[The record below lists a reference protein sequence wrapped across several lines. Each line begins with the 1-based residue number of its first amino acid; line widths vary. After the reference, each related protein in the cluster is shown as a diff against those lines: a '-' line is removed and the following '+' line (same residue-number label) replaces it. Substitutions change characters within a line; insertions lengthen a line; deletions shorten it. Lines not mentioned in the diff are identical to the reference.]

1 MANEQ
6 IKLFTAPLGGGTH
19 HTYALYFGSNGEI
32 KGWARLGS
40 SSSPASKSTAIDE
53 YKPPTDLDNMFG
65 KLVGSHDTSD
75 TLGESVE
82 SWKVG
87 HPDFDTHE
95 GNNSHTIGDKPSLAE
110 EWGQLTGSV
119 DSIHTAQNPYEPF
132 GNNCNSGIYTAAEA
146 VSTTQYPS
154 GLDLPDTD
162 DPWDAGDWAPASDKR
177 VPMSATSGPEIE
189 KHDNVCDAEDVT
201 GLAKENGSPLVLD
214 LDGSNTI
221 DLISLANSTA
231 FWDIDQDGFREHSG
245 WVDGVDGLLAIDL
258 NEDGLINDNG
268 ELFGNVDIDGFSIL
282 SNYDINEDGVID
294 SQDAVWDKLIIWRD
308 ANEDAFSEVAELYT
322 MSDFDIVS
330 VDLDATTMSAT
341 NQGHDVSHASVFL
354 VDDGVNPPSSEIIQ
368 DIWFEYDDVYSFY
381 IPEETL
387 IEEVMLMPTL
397 RGYGTVASLHFA
409 MSSDNSGTGNLF
421 GLVEDVFELQTSSLF
436 TDDSS
441 VMDAV
446 EDIMYRWA
454 GVDGVAVDSRGENID
469 ARQLEFI
476 EEYLGE
482 EFLQRGVYSDPGA
495 LAALQLE
502 EAFYILQSHIY
513 ARLVSQN
520 PYGQLFN
527 DDAIYNLNSD
537 DIEGFTGLNE
547 DMIDTLETQGMS
559 ETYPDIFWANVVR
572 VIEYT
577 VGVSNLSGG
586 DQTYLDDAIYATDN
600 SLSLSGI
607 VSSLAYDAPDGSTYN
622 GTSGDDTVTGGSGYD
637 EVNGLDGND
646 TVEGGIGNDVLDGG
660 LGDDVLVGGSG
671 NDYLLG
677 GLGDD
682 EYQWSAGQGFDTI
695 KEQGVGTGNDDDRI
709 VLGSGFDSG
718 DLTITRVGNSD
729 LLIEIDNGSQ
739 TGSILIEDQFNYA
752 SGGGHV
758 ELIEFSDTSTYRL
771 DDKNY
776 TLTGTSGA
784 DELRGVNTGGAD
796 ADTIYGGAGNDEIY
810 GYAPNQSSDT
820 ATNNLY
826 GEAGD
831 DEIYGGIGTDYM
843 YGGADDDYMDGNAG
857 DDVMDGGAGDDY
869 ARGDG
874 GDDEFI
880 YTSGQ
885 DTLFDNS
892 GSSDKITLA
901 AAYDSVTPSYFRFDD
916 DLQIYWD
923 ADNTITISDF
933 YGSNSIET
941 MVYDDTTT
949 VTLSSVSAITQGGS
963 GNDTITGTT
972 GDDIFYG
979 NGGDDA
985 LNGGSGSNG
994 NDTLY
999 GGTGDDTLR
1008 GGYGNDYLV
1017 GGAGDDS
1024 MEGHG
1029 DDDHYVYTSGH
1040 DTMKDLSGTDILE
1053 FIAGW
1058 EYGDLSFSR
1067 YTAVDVNDLVIEINA
1082 SNSIKLENQFY
1093 SGNKTETLRMND
1105 GTGDVTLTSL
1115 NITSYGDSGNNT
1127 MNGVV
1132 ANAGEDDIMYG
1143 LAGNDTLRGK
1153 DGADTLYGGE
1163 GDDTVD
1169 GDAGNDILDGGAGDD
1184 TYYGDAGDDLFVYT
1198 EGLDT
1203 MFDNSTGTDTLW
1215 LTGGI
1220 TADDISIAD
1229 HSSYDAKITI
1239 NSSVDEIIIDNLRS
1253 STQFHI
1259 ETIKFD
1265 DGFEADLPSYGSWMT
1280 GTGSSDAMS
1289 SSASGH
1295 VMLGYGGDD
1304 TIQGFGGNDTL
1315 YGGAG
1320 ADTLEGGDDDDFMH
1334 GGIGDDL
1341 LYGEDGLDTMF
1352 GGAGADT
1359 FFLEDTTAFADI
1371 DVIKDFDIATDDD
1384 VLDISDILDNTS
1396 YVHGVD
1402 DITDW
1407 LEITDSGSDSVVKI
1421 DTTGSGTFGGG
1432 TQIATLEGIT
1442 GLTDEQAL
1450 ITSGN
1455 LIAA

>member
-1 MANEQ
+1 MS
-6 IKLFTAPLGGGTH
+6 FTLDSESTHISAATLSNAFGNLYHASDVFRNMVDFLNSKGVSVYIGLTDSAGIQEPQTGNNDDPNYPQYDILINIPTHAFDGDTYDKESGGTYKLTLERILAH
-19 HTYALYFGSNGEI
+19 EVSHAVQRVSDLTPAEEADQEEQATDIADDVMEDPDYNEPRRGKYYNTEGDDTSGVTTNKDSGDDPEDNI
-32 KGWARLGS
+32 HDP
-40 SSSPASKSTAIDE
+40 SPAA
-53 YKPPTDLDNMFG
+53 PVPG
-65 KLVGSHDTSD
+65 V
-75 TLGESVE
+75 
-82 SWKVG
+82 
-87 HPDFDTHE
+87 
-95 GNNSHTIGDKPSLAE
+95 
-110 EWGQLTGSV
+110 
-119 DSIHTAQNPYEPF
+119 
-132 GNNCNSGIYTAAEA
+132 A
-146 VSTTQYPS
+146 VREK
-154 GLDLPDTD
+154 DTD
-162 DPWDAGDWAPASDKR
+162 MEPARDK
-177 VPMSATSGPEIE
+177 VSEGEQEA
-189 KHDNVCDAEDVT
+189 
-201 GLAKENGSPLVLD
+201 SPLVFD
-214 LDGSNTI
+214 LDDSGTI
-221 DLISLANSTA
+221 DLVSLANSDVM
-231 FWDIDQDGFREHSG
+231 WDLDEDGFRELSG
-245 WVDGVDGLLAIDL
+245 WVSASDGLLAIDL
-258 NEDGLINDNG
+258 DQNGRIDDNG
-268 ELFGNVDIDGFSIL
+268 ELFGSADTDGFSQL
-282 SNYDINEDGVID
+282 SVYDSNSDGIIDAYDSAFSDLLIWQDANSDGVSQASELKSLAEWDIISID
-294 SQDAVWDKLIIWRD
+294 LA
-308 ANEDAFSEVAELYT
+308 ATEVQ
-322 MSDFDIVS
+322 S
-330 VDLDATTMSAT
+330 T
-341 NQGHDVSHASVFL
+341 NQGHSISHTSTFV
-354 VDDGVNPPSSEIIQ
+354 VDDGVNPADTRIVH
-368 DIWFEYDDVYSFY
+368 DVWFQYDNFYSVYSGDY
-381 IPEETL
+381 DLDLDALL
-387 IEEVMLMPTL
+387 IGVNQ
-397 RGYGTVASLHFA
+397 RGYGVLSDLHISMSEDSSGAGSLRSLVLDFSDLTLSQMFA
-409 MSSDNSGTGNLF
+409 
-421 GLVEDVFELQTSSLF
+421 
-436 TDDSS
+436 DDDS
-441 VMDAV
+441 VMDDV
-446 EDIMYRWA
+446 RDIMYRWA
-454 GVDGVAVDSRGENID
+454 NVDGVDSESRGNYVNAQE
-469 ARQLEFI
+469 LEFM
-476 EEYLGE
+476 EAFVGE
-482 EFLQRGVYSDPGA
+482 DFLQRGIHSNPGGW
-495 LAALQLE
+495 AAE
-502 EAFYILQSHIY
+502 DIGEAFSIAQNNIY
-513 ARLVSQN
+513 ARLVAQ
-520 PYGQLFN
+520 GAGADLFTGTIHY
-527 DDAIYNLNSD
+527 DVSADSL
-537 DIEGFTGLNE
+537 EGVTGLNQST
-547 DMIDTLETQGMS
+547 IDTLETQGMS
-559 ETYPDIFWANVVR
+559 QTNVDVFWQNVVR

-577 VGVSNLSGG
+577 VGVSNLSTG

-600 SLSLSGI
+600 TLSLSGI
-607 VSSLAYDAPDGSTYN
+607 VADLAYESVLGTTYN
-622 GTSGDDTVTGGSGYD
+622 GTSSGESLTGGSGHD
-637 EVNGLDGND
+637 ELNGFAG
-646 TVEGGIGNDVLDGG
+646 EDVLTGNAGG
-660 LGDDVLVGGSG
+660 DYLRGGDGDDQYIWAAGDGS
-671 NDYLLG
+671 DIIR
-677 GLGDD
+677 
-682 EYQWSAGQGFDTI
+682 E
-695 KEQGVGTGNDDDRI
+695 EGVGTGNDDDRI

-718 DLTITRVGNSD
+718 DLTITRVGNTD
-729 LLIEIDNGSQ
+729 LMIDIDNGTD
-739 TGSILIEDQFNYA
+739 TGQIIIENQFNYA

-758 ELIEFSDTSTYRL
+758 ELIEFSDSSTYRL

-810 GYAPNQSSDT
+810 GYAPNQTSDT

-831 DEIYGGIGTDYM
+831 DELYGGIGTDYI
-843 YGGADDDYMDGNAG
+843 YGGADDDYLDGNAG
-857 DDVMDGGAGDDY
+857 DDVMDGGTGDDY
-869 ARGDG
+869 ARGDA
-874 GDDEFI
+874 GDDTYV
-880 YTSGQ
+880 YTGGH
-885 DTLFDNS
+885 DTYFDNS
-892 GSSDKITLA
+892 GSADKITLI

-923 ADNTITISDF
+923 ADNTITITNF
-933 YGSNSIET
+933 FTTNSIET
-941 MVYDDTTT
+941 MVYDDSTS

-1017 GGAGDDS
+1017 GGAGDDD
-1024 MEGHG
+1024 MQGHG

-1040 DTMKDLSGTDILE
+1040 DTMKDLSGDDILE

-1082 SNSIKLENQFY
+1082 ANSITLVNQFY

-1105 GTGDVTLTSL
+1105 GTSDVTLTAL
-1115 NITSYGDSGNNT
+1115 NITSYGNSSNNT

-1132 ANAGEDDIMYG
+1132 NNASEDDIMYG

-1153 DGADTLYGGE
+1153 DGADTLYGGD
-1163 GDDTVD
+1163 GNDTVD

-1203 MFDNSTGTDTLW
+1203 MFDNYSGTDTLW

-1253 STQFHI
+1253 SAQFHI

-1280 GTGSSDAMS
+1280 GTASNDAMS
-1289 SSASGH
+1289 SSATGH
-1295 VMLGYGGDD
+1295 VMLGYGGND

-1320 ADTLEGGDDDDFMH
+1320 NDTLEGGDDDDFMH

-1396 YVHGVD
+1396 YVHGTD

-1407 LEITDSGSDSVVKI
+1407 LEITDSGSDTVVKI
-1421 DTTGSGTFGGG
+1421 DTTGAGSFGVG
-1432 TQIATLEGIT
+1432 TQVAKLEGIT

-1450 ITSGN
+1450 VTSGN

>member
-1 MANEQ
+1 MADEQ
-6 IKLFTAPLGGGTH
+6 IVVFYKELFNAEVYH
-19 HTYALYFGSNGEI
+19 KYALYIDGDGNV
-32 KGWARLGS
+32 KGFARLGQS
-40 SSSPASKSTAIDE
+40 NNDTADFYGKESPG
-53 YKPPTDLDNMFG
+53 DLGTCFFG
-65 KLVGSHDTSD
+65 KLYGYADDGEKWVTNNHDWDASLIVDPVDGEITSD
-75 TLGESVE
+75 REHFVVASEADLSAEWAAIKANIADID
-82 SWKVG
+82 SWDE
-87 HPDFDTHE
+87 PY
-95 GNNSHTIGDKPSLAE
+95 
-110 EWGQLTGSV
+110 
-119 DSIHTAQNPYEPF
+119 NPYRT
-132 GNNCNSGIYTAAEA
+132 NCNSGLDTALQNVVTAQFP
-146 VSTTQYPS
+146 T
-154 GLDLPDTD
+154 GLDLPDNDDFGENWSPGSGWIRTD
-162 DPWDAGDWAPASDKR
+162 TAKDCEKEVVDK
-177 VPMSATSGPEIE
+177 SS
-189 KHDNVCDAEDVT
+189 VT
-201 GLAKENGSPLVLD
+201 DFFGEAKNTASPLVLD
-214 LDGSNTI
+214 LDDSGTI
-221 DLISLANSTA
+221 DLISLASSSA
-231 FWDIDQDGFREHSG
+231 WWDIDQDGFREVSG
-245 WVDGVDGLLAIDL
+245 WVDGADGLLAIDL
-258 NEDGLINDNG
+258 NDDGIINDNG
-268 ELFGNVDIDGFSIL
+268 ELFGTADTDGFSVL
-282 SNYDINEDGVID
+282 SVYDSNDDGVID
-294 SQDAVWDKLIIWRD
+294 SQDSVWRELIIWQD
-308 ANEDAFSEVAELYT
+308 ADEDAFSQSSELK
-322 MSDFDIVS
+322 SLDEWDIVS
-330 VDLDATTMSAT
+330 IDLSATEVAQT
-341 NQGHDVSHASVFL
+341 NQGHSVTHTSTFTI
-354 VDDGVNPPSSEIIQ
+354 DDGVNPIDTRAIH
-368 DIWFEYDDVYSFY
+368 DVWFQYDNVNSAYIYSGALD
-381 IPEETL
+381 EAASL
-387 IEEVMLMPTL
+387 LPTL
-397 RGYGTVASLHFA
+397 RGFGLIPDMHYVT
-409 MSSDNSGTGNLF
+409 SSDYTGTGNLRD
-421 GLVEDVFELQTSSLF
+421 LVGDLFTTSLENLF
-436 TDDSS
+436 TDDSTI
-441 VMDAV
+441 MDDV
-446 EDIMYRWA
+446 RDIMYRWA
-454 GVDGVAVDSRGENID
+454 EVDDVDPSTRGAYVD
-469 ARQLEFI
+469 AQELAFLEA
-476 EEYLGE
+476 YVGE
-482 EFLQRGVYSDPGA
+482 DFLQRGIHTNPGPWA
-495 LAALQLE
+495 SADIE
-502 EAFYILQSHIY
+502 EGFAVAQNEIY
-513 ARLVSQN
+513 ARLLIQ
-520 PYGQLFN
+520 GQGEMLFTG
-527 DDAIYNLNSD
+527 DVYYDGTIDSV
-537 DIEGFTGLNE
+537 EGITGLNQST
-547 DMIDTLETQGMS
+547 IDDLETQGMS
-559 ETYPDIFWANVVR
+559 ETNVDVFWQNVVR

-577 VGVSNLSGG
+577 VGVSNLSGA

-607 VSSLAYDAPDGSTYN
+607 VSDLAYESPLGTTYN
-622 GTSGDDTVTGGSGYD
+622 GTSSGESLTGGSGHD
-637 EVNGLDGND
+637 ELNGYA
-646 TVEGGIGNDVLDGG
+646 GNDVLTGNAGG
-660 LGDDVLVGGSG
+660 DYLRGGDGDDQYIWAVGDGS
-671 NDYLLG
+671 DIIR
-677 GLGDD
+677 
-682 EYQWSAGQGFDTI
+682 E
-695 KEQGVGTGNDDDRI
+695 EGVGTGNDDDRI

-718 DLTITRVGNSD
+718 DLTITRVGNTD
-729 LLIEIDNGSQ
+729 LVIDIDNGTD
-739 TGSILIEDQFNYA
+739 TGQIIIENQFNYA

-758 ELIEFSDTSTYRL
+758 ELIEFSDSSTYRL

-776 TLTGTSGA
+776 TLTGTSSA

-810 GYAPNQSSDT
+810 GYAPNQTSDT

-869 ARGDG
+869 ARGDS

-880 YTSGQ
+880 YTSGH
-885 DTLFDNS
+885 DTFFDNS
-892 GSSDKITLA
+892 GSADKITLDA
-901 AAYDSVTPSYFRFDD
+901 SYDSVTPSYFRFDD

-923 ADNTITISDF
+923 SNNTITISDF

-941 MVYDDTTT
+941 MVFDDTTT

-985 LNGGSGSNG
+985 LNGGTGSNG

-1040 DTMKDLSGTDILE
+1040 DTMKDLSGDDILE

-1153 DGADTLYGGE
+1153 DGADTLYGGD

-1203 MFDNSTGTDTLW
+1203 MFDNSSGTDTLW

-1289 SSASGH
+1289 SSRLLKKSGR
-1295 VMLGYGGDD
+1295 GN
-1304 TIQGFGGNDTL
+1304 GFL
-1315 YGGAG
+1315 
-1320 ADTLEGGDDDDFMH
+1320 F
-1334 GGIGDDL
+1334 
-1341 LYGEDGLDTMF
+1341 
-1352 GGAGADT
+1352 
-1359 FFLEDTTAFADI
+1359 
-1371 DVIKDFDIATDDD
+1371 
-1384 VLDISDILDNTS
+1384 S
-1396 YVHGVD
+1396 
-1402 DITDW
+1402 
-1407 LEITDSGSDSVVKI
+1407 
-1421 DTTGSGTFGGG
+1421 
-1432 TQIATLEGIT
+1432 Q
-1442 GLTDEQAL
+1442 
-1450 ITSGN
+1450 
-1455 LIAA
+1455 

>member
-1 MANEQ
+1 MEKIEVRYAQLGAGLANHKYIVWTDSQGVERA
-6 IKLFTAPLGGGTH
+6 ISFGPTNGGSLQSIGSTSDPTNLPKALLAEFGGWNAFGNLDFNSGTFNVDNFSTL
-19 HTYALYFGSNGEI
+19 HTNSGDDPAEVITTGSDLSATWGVLLQ
-32 KGWARLGS
+32 KSQDLS
-40 SSSPASKSTAIDE
+40 SSGVQYLPLSANSNTAVDYVLALASLTEPADDGLLENWSPGSDRDLAVVTLESDSTRPTAEYIDDVSE
-53 YKPPTDLDNMFG
+53 KFGEGTD
-65 KLVGSHDTSD
+65 K
-75 TLGESVE
+75 
-82 SWKVG
+82 
-87 HPDFDTHE
+87 
-95 GNNSHTIGDKPSLAE
+95 
-110 EWGQLTGSV
+110 
-119 DSIHTAQNPYEPF
+119 
-132 GNNCNSGIYTAAEA
+132 
-146 VSTTQYPS
+146 
-154 GLDLPDTD
+154 
-162 DPWDAGDWAPASDKR
+162 
-177 VPMSATSGPEIE
+177 
-189 KHDNVCDAEDVT
+189 
-201 GLAKENGSPLVLD
+201 GSPLVLD
-214 LDGSNTI
+214 MDGDGVELT
-221 DLISLANSTA
+221 SLTGGSAVY
-231 FWDIDQDGFREHSG
+231 WDVNNDGFAEASG
-245 WVDGVDGLLAIDL
+245 WVSPDDALLAIDL
-258 NEDGLINDNG
+258 NEDGIINNSS
-268 ELFGNVDIDGFSIL
+268 ELFGDQTGYSNGFL
-282 SNYDINEDGVID
+282 ALQAYDSNEDGYITSED
-294 SQDAVWDKLIIWRD
+294 SIWSDLRVWLDTNSNGYSESAEMHTLDSKLISSI
-308 ANEDAFSEVAELYT
+308 NLQYSEV
-322 MSDFDIVS
+322 SDTIAGNSIMQESTFTINGGTNDIV
-330 VDLDATTMSAT
+330 DAYF
-341 NQGHDVSHASVFL
+341 VFDTL
-354 VDDGVNPPSSEIIQ
+354 NTV
-368 DIWFEYDDVYSFY
+368 YDSNY
-381 IPEETL
+381 TL
-387 IEEVMLMPTL
+387 HHGALYVADL
-397 RGYGTVASLHFA
+397 RGYGKLPDLHV
-409 MSSDNSGTGNLF
+409 SISQDYSGTGNLLD
-421 GLVEDVFELQTSSLF
+421 LVSDLNDLSFSSIFDESTNLA
-436 TDDSS
+436 DDI
-441 VMDAV
+441 ANL
-446 EDIMYRWA
+446 MYRWA
-454 GVDGVAVDSRGENID
+454 GVDDVSADSRGPNID
-469 ARQLEFI
+469 ARKLEFL
-476 EEYLGE
+476 EAFTGQ
-482 EFLQRGVYSDPGA
+482 EFFQRVIFSDPGPQ
-495 LAALQLE
+495 AAHELE
-502 EAFYILQSHIY
+502 EAFLIAFNNIY
-513 ARLVSQN
+513 ARLVVQSSG
-520 PYGQLFN
+520 GQLFTGTVYY
-527 DDAIYNLNSD
+527 DLAADVVQ
-537 DIEGFTGLNE
+537 GVTGLDATKLGE
-547 DMIDTLETQGMS
+547 LETEATALS
-559 ETYPDIFWANVVR
+559 TTAEKEVFWQNVVR
-572 VIEYT
+572 MIEHS
-577 VGVSNLSGG
+577 VGVSNLPAG
-586 DQTYLDDAIYATDN
+586 DQTDLDDAITASDATLDITDI
-600 SLSLSGI
+600 LDGLVYSGH
-607 VSSLAYDAPDGSTYN
+607 DGNTYT
-622 GTSGDDTVTGGSGYD
+622 GTSGNDTLTDSADDDTLD
-637 EVNGLDGND
+637 GLDGND
-646 TVEGGIGNDVLDGG
+646 TLTASTGNDILDGG
-660 LGDDVLVGGSG
+660 LGDDVLTGGVGY
-671 NDYLLG
+671 DYLLG
-677 GLGDD
+677 SLGDD
-682 EYQWSAGQGFDTI
+682 EYHWDAGDGDDTI
-695 KEQGVGTGNDDDRI
+695 REAGAGTGNDDDRI

-718 DLTITRVGNSD
+718 DLTITRVGNTD
-729 LLIEIDNGSQ
+729 LVIDIDNGTD
-739 TGSILIEDQFNYA
+739 TGQIIIENQFNYA

-826 GEAGD
+826 GEDGD
-831 DEIYGGIGTDYM
+831 DELYGGIGTDYM

-857 DDVMDGGAGDDY
+857 DDVMDGGVGDDY
-869 ARGDG
+869 ARGDS

-880 YTSGQ
+880 YTSGH
-885 DTLFDNS
+885 DTFFDNS
-892 GSSDKITLA
+892 GSADKITLA

-923 ADNTITISDF
+923 SDNTITISDF

-985 LNGGSGSNG
+985 LNGGTGSNG

-1008 GGYGNDYLV
+1008 GGYGDDYLV
-1017 GGAGDDS
+1017 GGAGDDD
-1024 MEGHG
+1024 MQGHG

-1040 DTMKDLSGTDILE
+1040 DTMKDLSGDDILE
-1053 FIAGW
+1053 FIPGW

-1153 DGADTLYGGE
+1153 DGADTLYGGD

-1169 GDAGNDILDGGAGDD
+1169 GDAGNDILDGGSGDD

-1203 MFDNSTGTDTLW
+1203 MFDNSSGTDTLW

-1253 STQFHI
+1253 SAQFHI

-1280 GTGSSDAMS
+1280 GTASNDAMS
-1289 SSASGH
+1289 SSATGH
-1295 VMLGYGGDD
+1295 VMLGYGGND

-1320 ADTLEGGDDDDFMH
+1320 NDTLEGGDDDDFMH

-1359 FFLEDTTAFADI
+1359 FFLENTTAFNDI
-1371 DVIKDFDIATDDD
+1371 DVIKDFDIGTDDD

-1396 YVHGVD
+1396 YVHGTD

-1421 DTTGSGTFGGG
+1421 DTTGAGSFGVG
-1432 TQIATLEGIT
+1432 TQVAKLEGIT